1 LRFETFGDVL
11 TSGMSILMLSVTPGL
26 LLTFAYLL
34 KTGYEGKRLAS
45 QAFKERFGALTEDV
59 NTATA
64 LGAFWTLYMLIRWT
78 LTILVLLLFRQTPAV
93 QILLLFGLSVV
104 T

>member
-1 LRFETFGDVL
+1 
-11 TSGMSILMLSVTPGL
+11 MSIVMLSVTPIL
-26 LLTFAYLL
+26 LLTFAYLI
-34 KTGYEGKRLAS
+34 KSGFEGKRLAT

-59 NTATA
+59 NTATP

-78 LTILVLLLFRQTPAV
+78 LTIMVLLLLRQTPAV
-93 QILLLFGLSVV
+93 QILLLYGLSVV